1 MFVESI
7 EFKRTEESEQEK
19 GYYVGDT
26 DNSLKSIILDKN
38 YNPITDY
45 SHKNEEGG
53 LSHRYRKMDSV

>member
-7 EFKRTEESEQEK
+7 EFKRTGK

-45 SHKNEEGG
+45 LHKNEEGG